1 MNNKF
6 EHLPFNRIEGSL
18 PRRSNRGG
26 GGGDKRTDRRS
37 QGIQI
42 ISQIGEIKKIVQEQ
56 HSKFSLDPKLI
67 FKIRLSNDRNLTDD
81 DLGKSGLSI
90 LERQP
95 KVNQAIVVF
104 SSDFEL
110 TEFTSRIEQYSG
122 IKPGSEYSYLDA
134 IESICPLEA
143 EDRIGRLLELQP
155 LELEEVAPLDL
166 ELWHTGDRDEMTKYL
181 GDIEEVLKSLS
192 NSKSTFKMTDKY
204 IGNYICLARIKI
216 DLEVLDLL
224 LDEFIV
230 KEINR
235 RPHPAFE
242 SRSEYNRPLSSL
254 PDPIPPDANSCG
266 IVVID
271 SGIQPRHPLLSP
283 SIGEAE
289 VFLSN
294 TQKATGGEIDTS
306 GHGTGVS
313 GIAAYG
319 DIEKCIFSKEF
330 RSSAS
335 IFSAR
340 VLDDRDE
347 YDEDLLLDNQLEEIV
362 KYFTD
367 HYPAKCHVFNL
378 SIGNYNSIYNSGDKQ
393 FRLAARLDEI
403 AYRYQ
408 DYDLV
413 FVVSAGNA
421 RPFSSAEGERYI
433 TDYPN
438 YILDSE
444 SRIIDPATSA
454 IAITVGS
461 LSFGRGSMN
470 NPDDAQVN
478 SVTKIRGYPS
488 PFTRTGFGVDGMIKP
503 DVVAYGGDFVVD
515 GNRIMGDSN
524 AAVSV
529 VTLNLFSPGKSLFTI
544 ASGTSFAAPY
554 ISNLAAQLFDK
565 YPKASSNLIRA
576 LIANS
581 ASLPPEIPNEFQ
593 IGSRMPNR
601 DKTAQMAK
609 QLSVYGYG
617 QPNLG
622 RAMYSMENDVVLV
635 CDRVLMEIG
644 DFHIYEIPALP
655 SEFLSMS
662 GERTLSISLAF
673 DPPTRHTRGDSYLGV
688 TMEFSL
694 FKGVD
699 IKDLMNSLVNANK
712 AKANGLED
720 NFQQLSIKDL
730 KNKSGSTCQL
740 DFKPGAN
747 IRKKGTLQRGQISI
761 SDQATKFDRPLYLV
775 VSSNRKWARQ
785 EDIKLQRYSLVV
797 SLTHTNE
804 EVKVYHQIQTKIQE
818 RSRHQLRIR

>member
-1 MNNKF
+1 
-6 EHLPFNRIEGSL
+6 
-18 PRRSNRGG
+18 
-26 GGGDKRTDRRS
+26 
-37 QGIQI
+37 
-42 ISQIGEIKKIVQEQ
+42 
-56 HSKFSLDPKLI
+56 
-67 FKIRLSNDRNLTDD
+67 
-81 DLGKSGLSI
+81 
-90 LERQP
+90 
-95 KVNQAIVVF
+95 
-104 SSDFEL
+104 
-110 TEFTSRIEQYSG
+110 
-122 IKPGSEYSYLDA
+122 
-134 IESICPLEA
+134 
-143 EDRIGRLLELQP
+143 LLELQP
-155 LELEEVAPLDL
+155 LEIEEIAALDL
-166 ELWHTGDRDEMTKYL
+166 ELWHTGDRNEMAKYL
-181 GDIEEVLKSLS
+181 GDIDEVLKSLS
-192 NSKSTFKMTDKY
+192 NSKSTFRMTDKY
-204 IGNYICLARIKI
+204 IGNYLCLARIKI
-216 DLEVLDLL
+216 DREVLNLL

-242 SRSEYNRPLSSL
+242 SRSEYNLPLSSL

-271 SGIQPRHPLLSP
+271 SGIQPGHPLLSATV
-283 SIGEAE
+283 GEAE

-294 TQKATGGEIDTS
+294 SQKATGGEIDTS

-319 DIEKCIFSKEF
+319 DIEKCILSKEF
-330 RSSAS
+330 RASAI

-340 VLDDRDE
+340 ILDNKNE
-347 YDEDLLLDNQLEEIV
+347 YDENLLLENQLEEIV

-367 HYPAKCHVFNL
+367 NYPKKCHVFNL
-378 SIGNYNSIYNSGDKQ
+378 SIGNSNSIYNSGDRQ
-393 FRLAARLDEI
+393 FRLAAKLDEI

-413 FVVSAGNA
+413 FVVSAGNI
-421 RPFSSAEGERYI
+421 RLFSSGEGERYI
-433 TDYPN
+433 TDYPK
-438 YILDSE
+438 YILDSD

-461 LSFGRGSMN
+461 LSLGRGSMN

-478 SVTKIRGYPS
+478 SVAKIKGYPS

-524 AAVSV
+524 AAVSI

-544 ASGTSFAAPY
+544 ANGTSFAAPY

-593 IGSRMPNR
+593 IGSKMSAK

-609 QLSVYGYG
+609 RLSIYGYG
-617 QPNLG
+617 QPNLE

-635 CDRVLMEIG
+635 CDRVDMEIG
-644 DFHIYEIPALP
+644 NFHVYEIPILP
-655 SEFLSMS
+655 PEFLKTK
-662 GERTLSISLAF
+662 GERTLSITMAF

-699 IKDLMNSLVNANK
+699 VADLMNSFVNAKK
-712 AKANGLED
+712 AKENGLEYD
-720 NFQQLSIKDL
+720 FQQISIDDL
-730 KNKSGSTCQL
+730 KKKYGSCQL
-740 DFKPGAN
+740 SLKPGSS
-747 IRKKGTLQRGQISI
+747 IRKRGTLQRGHIKISNR
-761 SDQATKFDRPLYLV
+761 ATKFDQPLYLV
-775 VSSNRKWARQ
+775 VSSNRKWVRE

-804 EVKVYHQIQTKIQE
+804 EVKVYHQIQAKIQE
-818 RSRHQLRIR
+818 RSRPQLRIR

>member
-26 GGGDKRTDRRS
+26 GGEKRTDRRS

-42 ISQIGEIKKIVQEQ
+42 ISQISEIKKIVQEQ

-90 LERQP
+90 LEKQP

-104 SSDFEL
+104 SSDIE
-110 TEFTSRIEQYSG
+110 TKEFINRLEQYG
-122 IKPGSEYSYLDA
+122 QLKPGSEYGYLDA
-134 IESICPLEA
+134 IENICPLEA
-143 EDRIGRLLELQP
+143 EDRIGRLLKLQP

-166 ELWHTGDRDEMTKYL
+166 ELWHTGNQTEMLKYL
-181 GDIEEVLKSLS
+181 SDIEEVLKSIS
-192 NSKSTFKMTDKY
+192 NNQSTFKMTDKY
-204 IGNYICLARIKI
+204 IGNYLCLARIKI
-216 DLEVLDLL
+216 DRAVLDLL
-224 LDEFIV
+224 LNEFIV

-242 SRSEYNRPLSSL
+242 SRSEYNPSLSSL

-266 IVVID
+266 IVIID
-271 SGIQPRHPLLSP
+271 SGIQSGHPLLSP
-283 SIGEAE
+283 TIGEAE

-319 DIEKCIFSKEF
+319 DIEKCILSKEF

-340 VLDDRDE
+340 ILDDKDE
-347 YDEDLLLDNQLEEIV
+347 YDEDLLLENQLEEVI
-362 KYFTD
+362 KYFTKN
-367 HYPAKCHVFNL
+367 YPKKCHVFNL
-378 SIGNYNSIYNSGDKQ
+378 SIGNHDSIYNLGDKQ
-393 FRLAARLDEI
+393 FRLAAKLDEI

-421 RPFSSAEGERYI
+421 RPFSSDEGDRYI

-461 LSFGRGSMN
+461 LSLGRGSMN
-470 NPDDAQVN
+470 YPDDAKVN
-478 SVTKIRGYPS
+478 SVAKIRGYPS

-503 DVVAYGGDFVVD
+503 DVVAYGGDFVLD
-515 GNRIMGDSN
+515 GNCIMGDVN

-529 VTLNLFSPGKSLFTI
+529 ITLSLSNIGGKLFTI
-544 ASGTSFAAPY
+544 SSGTSLAAPY

-581 ASLPPEIPNEFQ
+581 ASLPSEIPNEFQ
-593 IGSRMPNR
+593 IGSKMPDK

-609 QLSVYGYG
+609 QLSIYGYG
-617 QPNLG
+617 QPNLE

-635 CDRVLMEIG
+635 CDRVDMEIG
-644 DFHIYEIPALP
+644 NFHVYEIPTLP
-655 SEFLSMS
+655 SEFLKTK
-662 GERTLSISLAF
+662 GERTLSITMAF

-688 TMEFSL
+688 TMGFSL

-699 IKDLMNSLVNANK
+699 VADIVSSFVDAKK
-712 AKANGLED
+712 AKENGLED
-720 NFQQLSIKDL
+720 DFQELSIDNL
-730 KNKSGSTCQL
+730 KKKCGSMCQVEL
-740 DFKPGAN
+740 KPGSS
-747 IRKKGTLQRGQISI
+747 IRKKGTLQRGQIKI
-761 SDQATKFDRPLYLV
+761 SDRATKLDRPLYLV

-785 EDIKLQRYSLVV
+785 EDIKLQRYSLVI

-818 RSRHQLRIR
+818 RSRQQLRIR

>member
-1 MNNKF
+1 MSNKF

-56 HSKFSLDPKLI
+56 HSRFSLDPKLI

-104 SSDFEL
+104 SSDLEL
-110 TEFTSRIEQYSG
+110 TEFTNRIEQYSG
-122 IKPGSEYSYLDA
+122 LKPGSEYGYLDA
-134 IESICPLEA
+134 IESICPLES

-166 ELWHTGDRDEMTKYL
+166 ELWHTGDRTEMSKYL
-181 GDIEEVLKSLS
+181 SDIGEVLTSI
-192 NSKSTFKMTDKY
+192 SKDRSTFKMTDKY
-204 IGNYICLARIKI
+204 IGNYLCLARIKI
-216 DLEVLDLL
+216 DREVLDLL

-242 SRSEYNRPLSSL
+242 SRSEYNPSLSSL
-254 PDPIPPDANSCG
+254 PDSISPNSSSCG

-271 SGIQPRHPLLSP
+271 SGIQPGHPLLS
-283 SIGEAE
+283 STIGEAE

-294 TQKATGGEIDTS
+294 SQKATGGEIDTS

-319 DIEKCIFSKEF
+319 DIEKCILSKEF
-330 RSSAS
+330 RSSAT

-340 VLDDRDE
+340 ILDDKNE
-347 YDEDLLLDNQLEEIV
+347 YDEDLLLENQLEEV
-362 KYFTD
+362 VQYFTD
-367 HYPAKCHVFNL
+367 NYPTKCHVFNL
-378 SIGNYNSIYNSGDKQ
+378 SIGNRNSIYNSGDKQ
-393 FRLAARLDEI
+393 FRLAAKLDEI

-413 FVVSAGNA
+413 FVVSAGNT
-421 RPFSSAEGERYI
+421 RLFSSGEGERYI
-433 TDYPN
+433 TDYPK

-461 LSFGRGSMN
+461 LSLGRGSMN

-478 SVTKIRGYPS
+478 SVAKIRGYPS

-503 DVVAYGGDFVVD
+503 DVVAYGGDFVVE

-544 ASGTSFAAPY
+544 VKGTSFAAPY

-593 IGSRMPNR
+593 IGSKMPDR

-617 QPNLG
+617 QPNLE

-635 CDRVLMEIG
+635 CDRVDMEIG
-644 DFHIYEIPALP
+644 NFHVYEIPILP
-655 SEFLSMS
+655 PEFLKTK
-662 GERTLSISLAF
+662 GERTLSITMAF

-688 TMEFSL
+688 TMGFSL

-699 IKDLMNSLVNANK
+699 VADIVNSFVDAKK
-712 AKANGLED
+712 AKENRLD
-720 NFQQLSIKDL
+720 DDFQELSIDSL
-730 KNKSGSTCQL
+730 KKKCGSTCQVEL
-740 DFKPGAN
+740 KPGSS
-747 IRKKGTLQRGQISI
+747 IRKKGTLQRGQIVI

-804 EVKVYHQIQTKIQE
+804 EVKVYHQIQAKIQE
-818 RSRHQLRIR
+818 RSRQQLRIR

>member
-1 MNNKF
+1 LNIC
-6 EHLPFNRIEGSL
+6 HLFNRIEGSL
-18 PRRSNRGG
+18 PRRSHGG
-26 GGGDKRTDRRS
+26 GGGGEKRTDRRS

-42 ISQIGEIKKIVQEQ
+42 LSQIGEIKKIVQEQ

-67 FKIRLSNDRNLTDD
+67 FKIRLSNDRNLQDD

-104 SSDFEL
+104 SSDPDL
-110 TEFTSRIEQYSG
+110 NEFTNRLEQYSG
-122 IKPGSEYSYLDA
+122 LKPGAEYSYLDA

-166 ELWHTGDRDEMTKYL
+166 ELWHTGDRNEMSKYL
-181 GDIEEVLKSLS
+181 SDIEEVLKSIS
-192 NSKSTFKMTDKY
+192 NDRSTFKMTDKY
-204 IGNYICLARIKI
+204 IGNYLCLARIKI

-230 KEINR
+230 REINR

-242 SRSEYNRPLSSL
+242 SRSEYNPPLSSL
-254 PDPIPPDANSCG
+254 PDPIPPDVNSCG

-271 SGIQPRHPLLSP
+271 SGIQPGHPLLS
-283 SIGEAE
+283 STIGDAE

-294 TQKATGGEIDTS
+294 SQKATGGEIDTS

-319 DIEKCIFSKEF
+319 DIEKCILSKEF
-330 RSSAS
+330 RSSAT

-340 VLDDRDE
+340 ILDDKNE
-347 YDEDLLLDNQLEEIV
+347 YDEDLLLESQLEKVV

-367 HYPAKCHVFNL
+367 NYPTKCHVFNL
-378 SIGNYNSIYNSGDKQ
+378 SIGNCDSIYNSGDKQ
-393 FRLAARLDEI
+393 FRLAAKLDEI

-413 FVVSAGNA
+413 FVVSTGNA
-421 RPFSSAEGERYI
+421 RPFSAGEGERYI
-433 TDYPN
+433 TDYPK
-438 YILDSE
+438 YILESE

-478 SVTKIRGYPS
+478 SVAKIKGYPS

-515 GNRIMGDSN
+515 GNRIMGHVN
-524 AAVSV
+524 AAVSI
-529 VTLNLFSPGKSLFTI
+529 VTFSLFNIGRPLFTVS
-544 ASGTSFAAPY
+544 SGTSLAAPY

-581 ASLPPEIPNEFQ
+581 ASLPPEIPNELQ
-593 IGSRMPNR
+593 VNSSSKMSAKN
-601 DKTAQMAK
+601 KTAQLAK

-617 QPNLG
+617 QPNLE

-662 GERTLSISLAF
+662 GERTLSIALAF

-688 TMEFSL
+688 TMEFSV

-699 IKDLMNSLVNANK
+699 VADLMNSFVNAKK
-712 AKANGLED
+712 AKAKGIED
-720 NFQQLSIKDL
+720 DFQELSTKEL
-730 KNKSGSTCQL
+730 KKKSGSTCQL

-747 IRKKGTLQRGQISI
+747 IRKKGTLQRGQIAI
-761 SDQATKFDRPLYLV
+761 SNQATKFDRPLYLV

-804 EVKVYHQIQTKIQE
+804 EVKVYHQIQAKIQE
-818 RSRHQLRIR
+818 RSRQQLRIR

>member
-18 PRRSNRGG
+18 PRRSHGG
-26 GGGDKRTDRRS
+26 GGGGEKRTDRRS

-67 FKIRLSNDRNLTDD
+67 FKIRLSNERNLTDD

-104 SSDFEL
+104 SSDPDL
-110 TEFTSRIEQYSG
+110 TEFTNRLEQYSG
-122 IKPGSEYSYLDA
+122 LKFGSEYSYLDA
-134 IESICPLEA
+134 IESIVPLEA

-155 LELEEVAPLDL
+155 LEIEEIAALDL

-181 GDIEEVLKSLS
+181 SDIEEVLKSLS
-192 NSKSTFKMTDKY
+192 NSKFTFKMTDKY
-204 IGNYICLARIKI
+204 LGNYLCLARIKI

-242 SRSEYNRPLSSL
+242 TRSEYNPPLSSL
-254 PDPIPPDANSCG
+254 PDPIPPDSNSCG

-271 SGIQPRHPLLSP
+271 SGIQSGHPLLS
-283 SIGEAE
+283 SIIGEAQ

-294 TQKATGGEIDTS
+294 SQKAVGGEIDTS

-340 VLDDRDE
+340 ILDNTDE
-347 YDEDLLLDNQLEEIV
+347 YDENLLLENQLEKVV

-367 HYPAKCHVFNL
+367 NYPTKCHVFNL
-378 SIGNYNSIYNSGDKQ
+378 SIGNSNSIYNSGDKQ
-393 FRLAARLDEI
+393 FRLAAKLDEI

-421 RPFSSAEGERYI
+421 RPFSSNEGERYLAE
-433 TDYPN
+433 YPD
-438 YILDSE
+438 YILEAE

-461 LSFGRGSMN
+461 LSLGRGSMN
-470 NPDDAQVN
+470 YPDDAKVN
-478 SVTKIRGYPS
+478 SVAKIRGYPS
-488 PFTRTGFGVDGMIKP
+488 PFTRTGFGIDGMIKP

-515 GNRIMGDSN
+515 GNLIMGDVT

-529 VTLNLFSPGKSLFTI
+529 ITLSLSNISGKLFTTS
-544 ASGTSFAAPY
+544 SGTSLAAPY
-554 ISNLAAQLFDK
+554 ISNLAAQLFNK

-581 ASLPPEIPNEFQ
+581 ASLPSQIP
-593 IGSRMPNR
+593 
-601 DKTAQMAK
+601 
-609 QLSVYGYG
+609 
-617 QPNLG
+617 
-622 RAMYSMENDVVLV
+622 
-635 CDRVLMEIG
+635 
-644 DFHIYEIPALP
+644 
-655 SEFLSMS
+655 
-662 GERTLSISLAF
+662 
-673 DPPTRHTRGDSYLGV
+673 
-688 TMEFSL
+688 
-694 FKGVD
+694 
-699 IKDLMNSLVNANK
+699 
-712 AKANGLED
+712 
-720 NFQQLSIKDL
+720 
-730 KNKSGSTCQL
+730 
-740 DFKPGAN
+740 
-747 IRKKGTLQRGQISI
+747 
-761 SDQATKFDRPLYLV
+761 
-775 VSSNRKWARQ
+775 
-785 EDIKLQRYSLVV
+785 
-797 SLTHTNE
+797 
-804 EVKVYHQIQTKIQE
+804 
-818 RSRHQLRIR
+818 

>member
-1 MNNKF
+1 M
-6 EHLPFNRIEGSL
+6 
-18 PRRSNRGG
+18 
-26 GGGDKRTDRRS
+26 
-37 QGIQI
+37 
-42 ISQIGEIKKIVQEQ
+42 
-56 HSKFSLDPKLI
+56 
-67 FKIRLSNDRNLTDD
+67 
-81 DLGKSGLSI
+81 
-90 LERQP
+90 
-95 KVNQAIVVF
+95 
-104 SSDFEL
+104 
-110 TEFTSRIEQYSG
+110 
-122 IKPGSEYSYLDA
+122 
-134 IESICPLEA
+134 
-143 EDRIGRLLELQP
+143 LELQP
-155 LELEEVAPLDL
+155 LEIEEIAALDL
-166 ELWHTGDRDEMTKYL
+166 ELWHTGDRNEMAKYL
-181 GDIEEVLKSLS
+181 GDIDEVLKSLS
-192 NSKSTFKMTDKY
+192 NSKSTFRMTDKY
-204 IGNYICLARIKI
+204 IGNYLCLARIKI
-216 DLEVLDLL
+216 DREVLNLL

-242 SRSEYNRPLSSL
+242 SRSEYNLPLSSL

-271 SGIQPRHPLLSP
+271 SGIQPGHPLLSATV
-283 SIGEAE
+283 GEAE

-294 TQKATGGEIDTS
+294 SQKATGGEIDTS

-319 DIEKCIFSKEF
+319 DIEKCILSKEF
-330 RSSAS
+330 RASAI

-340 VLDDRDE
+340 ILDNKNE
-347 YDEDLLLDNQLEEIV
+347 YDENLLLENQLEEIV

-367 HYPAKCHVFNL
+367 NYPKKCHVFNL
-378 SIGNYNSIYNSGDKQ
+378 SIGNSNSIYNSGDRQ
-393 FRLAARLDEI
+393 FRLAAKLDEI

-413 FVVSAGNA
+413 FVVSAGNI
-421 RPFSSAEGERYI
+421 RLFSSGEGERYI
-433 TDYPN
+433 TDYPK
-438 YILDSE
+438 YILDSD

-461 LSFGRGSMN
+461 LSLGRGSMN

-478 SVTKIRGYPS
+478 SVAKIKGYPS

-524 AAVSV
+524 AAVSI

-544 ASGTSFAAPY
+544 ANGTSFAAPY

-593 IGSRMPNR
+593 IGSKMSAK

-609 QLSVYGYG
+609 RLSIYGYG
-617 QPNLG
+617 QPNLE

-635 CDRVLMEIG
+635 CDRVDMEIG
-644 DFHIYEIPALP
+644 NFHVYEIPILP
-655 SEFLSMS
+655 PEFLKTK
-662 GERTLSISLAF
+662 GERTLSITMAF

-699 IKDLMNSLVNANK
+699 VADLMNSFVNAKK
-712 AKANGLED
+712 AKENGLEYD
-720 NFQQLSIKDL
+720 FQQISIDDL
-730 KNKSGSTCQL
+730 KKKYGSCQL
-740 DFKPGAN
+740 SLKPGSS
-747 IRKKGTLQRGQISI
+747 IRKRGTLQRGHIKISNR
-761 SDQATKFDRPLYLV
+761 ATKFDQPLYLV
-775 VSSNRKWARQ
+775 VSSNRKWVRE

-804 EVKVYHQIQTKIQE
+804 EVKVYHQIQAKIQE
-818 RSRHQLRIR
+818 RSRPQLRIR

>member
-1 MNNKF
+1 MVAAVV
-6 EHLPFNRIEGSL
+6 E
-18 PRRSNRGG
+18 RREQTEEV
-26 GGGDKRTDRRS
+26 K
-37 QGIQI
+37 
-42 ISQIGEIKKIVQEQ
+42 EIKKIAQEQ

-67 FKIRLSNDRNLTDD
+67 FKIRLSNDRNLQDD

-104 SSDFEL
+104 SSDPDL
-110 TEFTSRIEQYSG
+110 NEFTNRLEQYSG
-122 IKPGSEYSYLDA
+122 LKPGAEYSYLDA

-166 ELWHTGDRDEMTKYL
+166 ELWHTGDRNEMSKYL
-181 GDIEEVLKSLS
+181 SDLEEVLKSIS
-192 NSKSTFKMTDKY
+192 NDRSTFKMTDKY
-204 IGNYICLARIKI
+204 IGNYLCLARIKI
-216 DLEVLDLL
+216 DREVLDLL

-242 SRSEYNRPLSSL
+242 NRSEYNPSLSSL
-254 PDPIPPDANSCG
+254 PDPIPPDTNSCG

-271 SGIQPRHPLLSP
+271 SGIQPGHPLLS
-283 SIGEAE
+283 STIGEAE

-294 TQKATGGEIDTS
+294 SQKATGGEIDSS

-319 DIEKCIFSKEF
+319 DIEKCILSKEF
-330 RSSAS
+330 RSSAT

-340 VLDDRDE
+340 ILDNADE
-347 YDEDLLLDNQLEEIV
+347 YDEDLLLENQLEEVV

-367 HYPAKCHVFNL
+367 NYPTKCHVFNL
-378 SIGNYNSIYNSGDKQ
+378 SIGNCNSIYISGDKQ
-393 FRLAARLDEI
+393 FRLAAKLDEI

-408 DYDLV
+408 DYELI

-421 RPFSSAEGERYI
+421 RPFSSGEGERYI

-461 LSFGRGSMN
+461 LSLGRGSMN

-478 SVTKIRGYPS
+478 SVAKIRGYPS

-503 DVVAYGGDFVVD
+503 DIVAYGGDFVVD
-515 GNRIMGDSN
+515 GNRIMGDVN

-529 VTLNLFSPGKSLFTI
+529 ITLSLSNISGKLFTI
-544 ASGTSFAAPY
+544 SSGTSLAAPY

-565 YPKASSNLIRA
+565 YPTASSNLIRA

-581 ASLPPEIPNEFQ
+581 ASLPLEIPDEFK
-593 IGSRMPNR
+593 IGSKMSVK

-617 QPNLG
+617 QPNPE

-644 DFHIYEIPALP
+644 NFHLYEIPTLP
-655 SEFLSMS
+655 SEFLQTK
-662 GERTLSISLAF
+662 GERTLSITMAF
-673 DPPTRHTRGDSYLGV
+673 DPPTRHTRGDSYLGL

-699 IKDLMNSLVNANK
+699 VADLMNSFVNARK
-712 AKANGLED
+712 AKENGLEYD
-720 NFQQLSIKDL
+720 FQQISIDDL
-730 KNKSGSTCQL
+730 KKKYGSCQL
-740 DFKPGAN
+740 SLKPGSS
-747 IRKKGTLQRGQISI
+747 IRKRGTLQRGHVKISNR
-761 SDQATKFDRPLYLV
+761 ATKFDRPLYLV

-818 RSRHQLRIR
+818 RSRQKLRIR